1 MSDYQTN
8 YPSDLERDAI
18 GDSGVRYH
26 IRPIRPDDADR
37 LVRFHHHLTARSVY
51 LRFFTFHPELS
62 TKEVERF
69 TSVDY
74 VNRLALV
81 AEVDD
86 QLIAVA
92 RFDRQPEEVEAEVA
106 FVVSDEFQHHGIG
119 SLMLDELVRAA
130 RERGI
135 TTFRAETLF
144 ENRTML
150 DVFRHAG
157 FPVTS
162 TLECGTVTLRF
173 PIELTE
179 VYRVALAERETRRRS
194 SGSAHSSTNP
204 VHQK

>member
-1 MSDYQTN
+1 
-8 YPSDLERDAI
+8 
-18 GDSGVRYH
+18 
-26 IRPIRPDDADR
+26 
-37 LVRFHHHLTARSVY
+37 
-51 LRFFTFHPELS
+51 
-62 TKEVERF
+62 
-69 TSVDY
+69 
-74 VNRLALV
+74 
-81 AEVDD
+81 
-86 QLIAVA
+86 
-92 RFDRQPEEVEAEVA
+92 
-106 FVVSDEFQHHGIG
+106 
-119 SLMLDELVRAA
+119 MLDELVRAA